1 MGLASLPNV
10 RCRGLLLLAFFSV
23 AAIPFAAPPVAA
35 QAGGGSGPLFQGV
48 LPSDQVLEEPEFEP
62 EDEPPTGLPP
72 IPAPTTPRLPG
83 EDAMPGE
90 GTMRIRG
97 VRFVGN
103 TVIDDATL
111 AETAE
116 PFLDRELTVAD
127 VEALRDALTATI
139 VSAGY
144 LTSGAVLPE
153 QVIERDGV
161 LEVQIV
167 EGVLSRI
174 DIEGNRWVRGSY
186 YEKRIARG
194 LHGALHAPS
203 LERRIRRLQRDPL
216 LSGIHATIRPGDRR
230 GEAILE
236 VEIEERTP
244 ISAIAE
250 INNQLNPSLGEV
262 RGGFGL
268 AHRSLTGFGD
278 RLSVTGDVSDA
289 GGGFEVTYELPV
301 SAYDTTLRAQGRYR
315 RFDLSSGIGEELD
328 IESDYWSAELGIH
341 QPIFPP
347 GSWEGSIGLVGDLR
361 ESTVTFLDTDEP
373 FPLPGAD
380 DGRTRVAALRLLVD
394 GVYRQPDRVLAL
406 QSVTTLGVKLFGA
419 TRNGG
424 PAPETQFISW
434 LFQAQ
439 ALQRVTEWKIE
450 IVAKAALQLS
460 NRRLFGLEQFGLGG
474 YYSVRGYRE
483 NQIVRDEGAS
493 GRLEVRI
500 PLHTTAL
507 ARKPLLQL
515 VPFVDAGRAFSRHRE
530 SDVDKAI
537 SIASVG
543 VGTRFQIGP
552 HARGELFYAHPLR
565 DLDRDGDSLQDLA
578 IHFRFFLTW
587 P

>member
-1 MGLASLPNV
+1 VGLASRPIASFRWLALLTLGS
-10 RCRGLLLLAFFSV
+10 GLL
-23 AAIPFAAPPVAA
+23 AAPPAMA
-35 QAGGGSGPLFQGV
+35 QAGAGPGPLFQGV
-48 LPSDQVLEEPEFEP
+48 LPSDQVLEEPELEP
-62 EDEPPTGLPP
+62 EEQRPTGLPP
-72 IPAPTTPRLPG
+72 IPVPTPPRLPD
-83 EDAMPGE
+83 EAAAPGE
-90 GTMRIRG
+90 GTLRIRG
-97 VRFVGN
+97 VRFVGP
-103 TVIDDATL
+103 TVIDEATL
-111 AETAE
+111 ARAAE
-116 PFLDRELTVAD
+116 PFLGRELTVAD
-127 VEALRDALTATI
+127 VEALRDALTSTI

-161 LEVQIV
+161 LEVEIV

-174 DIEGNRWVRGSY
+174 DIEGNRWVRASY

-194 LHGALHAPS
+194 LEGPLHAPS
-203 LERRIRRLQRDPL
+203 LERRIRRLQRDPH

-236 VEIEERTP
+236 VDIEERTP

-250 INNQLNPSLGEV
+250 MHNQLSPSLGEV

-268 AHRSLTGFGD
+268 AHRSLSGFGD
-278 RLSVTGDVSDA
+278 LLSVSGDVSEA
-289 GGGFEVTYELPV
+289 GGGLEVTYELPLT
-301 SAYDTTLRAQGRYR
+301 AWDTRLRAQGRYR

-328 IESDYWSAELGIH
+328 LESDYWSAELGIH
-341 QPIFPP
+341 QPLFPP
-347 GSWEGSIGLVGDLR
+347 GSWEGGIGLVGDLR
-361 ESTVTFLDTDEP
+361 ESTVTFLDTDED

-394 GVYRQPDRVLAL
+394 GIYREPGRVLAL
-406 QSVTTLGVKLFGA
+406 QSVTTVGVKLFGA
-419 TRNGG
+419 TRNSG
-424 PAPETQFISW
+424 PAPETQFVSW

-450 IVAKAALQLS
+450 LVAKAALQLS

-500 PLHTTAL
+500 PLRATAL
-507 ARKPLLQL
+507 GRKPTLQL

-530 SDVDKAI
+530 SDADKAI
-537 SIASVG
+537 SVASVG

-552 HARGELFYAHPLR
+552 HARGEAFYAHPLR

-578 IHFRFFLTW
+578 FHFRLVLTW